1 MNTIARIS
9 KPADIIARL
18 LALVESSLDDDKAED
33 IVVIDLHGKS
43 TISDYMVVATGRSQ
57 RHVRTIAEHLRERI
71 KADGI
76 HTPSPEGV
84 PQCDWVL
91 IDAGDVI
98 VHVFRPEVRT
108 FYNLE
113 KMWSQALTGPEFSPD
128 AGRAGE
134 LTA

>member
-1 MNTIARIS
+1 MKTIARRT
-9 KPADIIARL
+9 KPADIANRL
-18 LALVESSLDDDKAED
+18 LALVENSLDDDKAED
-33 IVVIDLHGKS
+33 IVVIDLQGKS

-57 RHVRTIAEHLRERI
+57 RHVRTIAEHLRERV

-91 IDAGDVI
+91 IDAGDVV
-98 VHVFRPEVRT
+98 VHVFRPEVRS

-113 KMWSQALTGPEFSPD
+113 KMWSQALTGPEHSPG
-128 AGRAGE
+128 AE

>member
-1 MNTIARIS
+1 MNTIVRIS
-9 KPADIIARL
+9 KPTDTTARL
-18 LALVESSLDDDKAED
+18 LALVESSLDDDKAEE

-57 RHVRTIAEHLRERI
+57 RHVRTITEHLRERI
-71 KADGI
+71 KTDGI

-91 IDAGDVI
+91 VDAGDVI

-113 KMWSQALTGPEFSPD
+113 KMWSQALTGPEFSPG

>member
-1 MNTIARIS
+1 VNTIARIT
-9 KPADIIARL
+9 KTAEPTARL

-43 TISDYMVVATGRSQ
+43 SIGDYMVVATGRSQ
-57 RHVRTIAEHLRERI
+57 RHVRTITEHLRERI
-71 KADGI
+71 KTDGI

-91 IDAGDVI
+91 VDAGDVI

-113 KMWSQALTGPEFSPD
+113 KMWSQVLTGPELSPG

>member
-1 MNTIARIS
+1 MKTIARRT
-9 KPADIIARL
+9 KPADITARL
-18 LALVESSLDDDKAED
+18 LAMVESSLDDDKAED

-43 TISDYMVVATGRSQ
+43 TISDYMVVATGRSR
-57 RHVRTIAEHLRERI
+57 RHVRTIAEHLRERV

-91 IDAGDVI
+91 VDAGDVI

-113 KMWSQALTGPEFSPD
+113 KMWSQVLTGPEHSPG
-128 AGRAGE
+128 AE